1 MMGEISILNVGTG
14 DIRVVF
20 DNKNVAETIRAQ
32 RIVIDLLK
40 RGYALLVEVERDGE
54 KRWERAVAFDET
66 KNEYVIVDDTKLR
79 NVFWSWKYRTDI
91 VVWESKGKIQWG
103 PAPTSHHLAQDPHTM
118 GCADAWSLE
127 TEFTA
132 LAKLRELVSHH
143 HLRQYLLAGMFIET
157 SKRTGIKYIFRRLRP
172 TVAIREEKGELRIL
186 CCLCLHSIAYYEGT
200 WAGAMCP
207 TDDILAHLMLMR
219 GDEPMF
225 WKRSNQIPAHRPE
238 AGL

>member
-1 MMGEISILNVGTG
+1 MFLAGESLVIEPSHPYAEGMVKLKMATLSRPPSEMGQP
-14 DIRVVF
+14 RQF
-20 DNKNVAETIRAQ
+20 RCP
-32 RIVIDLLK
+32 
-40 RGYALLVEVERDGE
+40 
-54 KRWERAVAFDET
+54 
-66 KNEYVIVDDTKLR
+66 VDDIKLR

-103 PAPTSHHLAQDPHTM
+103 PAPTSHHLAQDLHTM

-143 HLRQYLLAGMFIET
+143 HLRQYLLAGIFIET

-186 CCLCLHSIAYYEGT
+186 CCLCLHPIAYYQDT

-225 WKRSNQIPAHRPE
+225 WKRSNQISAHRPE